1 MNDLERREQVLK
13 ETEKKL
19 ARLSV
24 NMRRLYPNAVDKISD
39 VLNDNQPTIYAIT
52 PTYAR
57 PVQKAE
63 LVRLSQTFLH
73 LNNFRWIVV
82 EDSEH
87 KTHLVANFLQNS
99 GLNYTHLSIATPK
112 PYKLGKDDPSWLK
125 PRGVEQ
131 RNVGLDWIIENTGAE
146 DTGVVYFADD
156 DNTYSLKLFEE
167 VS

>member
-1 MNDLERREQVLK
+1 MKELERQKQVLK
-13 ETEKKL
+13 ETEQKL
-19 ARLSV
+19 SRLSTDLK
-24 NMRRLYPNAVDKISD
+24 RLYPNAVDHITD
-39 VLNDNQPTIYAIT
+39 VLNNNQPTIYAIT

-63 LVRLSQTFLH
+63 LVRLSQTFLP
-73 LNNFRWIVV
+73 LNNFHWIVV

-99 GLNYTHLSIATPK
+99 GLSFTHLTIATPK

-131 RNVGLDWIIENTGAE
+131 RNVGLDWIIENTGEE